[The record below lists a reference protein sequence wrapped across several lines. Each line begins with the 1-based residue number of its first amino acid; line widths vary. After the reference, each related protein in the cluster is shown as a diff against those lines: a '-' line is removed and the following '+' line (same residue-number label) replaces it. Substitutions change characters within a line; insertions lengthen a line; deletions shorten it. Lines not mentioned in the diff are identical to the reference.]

1 MNKLTIVVVAIISL
15 GLPGC
20 LTTTLW
26 GGDLIETDDGDT
38 RLGYELPRGS
48 DSGPDGAEIAR
59 RVLLTPFALAVDC
72 ITLPVQSFVFGW
84 NEEDWDDD

>member
-38 RLGYELPRGS
+38 RLGYELPRG
-48 DSGPDGAEIAR
+48 
-59 RVLLTPFALAVDC
+59 
-72 ITLPVQSFVFGW
+72 
-84 NEEDWDDD
+84 